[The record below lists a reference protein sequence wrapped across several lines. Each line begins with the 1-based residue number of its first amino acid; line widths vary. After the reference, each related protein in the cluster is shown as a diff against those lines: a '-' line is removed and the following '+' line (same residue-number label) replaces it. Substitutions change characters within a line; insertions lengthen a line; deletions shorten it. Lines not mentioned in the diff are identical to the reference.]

1 MYIIYRTYKKRNI
14 IKNDI
19 LEDRL
24 QAKLKALGEI
34 AKRLLQ
40 DEVIEGDV
48 FQQMAEEL
56 VIRDSEN

>member
-40 DEVIEGDV
+40 DEVIECDV

-56 VIRDSEN
+56 VIRDSED